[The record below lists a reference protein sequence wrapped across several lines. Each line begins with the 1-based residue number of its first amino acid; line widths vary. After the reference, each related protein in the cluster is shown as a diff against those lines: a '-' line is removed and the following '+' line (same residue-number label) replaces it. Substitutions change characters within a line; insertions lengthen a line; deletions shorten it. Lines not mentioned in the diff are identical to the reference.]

1 MDGPGARP
9 TSAGAEFGKYTI
21 VGKLGSGT
29 HGVVYEATMSGPM
42 GFAKRVALKVLRSQV
57 VAGDD
62 FVRSMVNE
70 ARIGGFLQHPNIV
83 NVLEFDEVGGV
94 YFLCTELVDGAT
106 LMAIL
111 DQCRHEGT
119 DLPASAVLDLME
131 QVCKGLHYAHT
142 FVGPDGQQLRLVH
155 RDIKPSNILI
165 DRQGI
170 ARIMDFGIAKAA
182 SNLFQTTIGGAVI
195 RGTPQYIS
203 PEQILGESDLTPA
216 TDVFA
221 LGVVL
226 YELVTM
232 EPLFRS
238 RKLEDLFR
246 MVLEAD
252 VTEELAVAE
261 ARLPGVRSIL
271 ARALHK
277 DAASR
282 YQDARSMAADI
293 RHLAQQQDFSADT
306 DAIVA
311 GLIARC
317 AERETDDITDRDA
330 LDEDL
335 ARETDRYER
344 NLAKIVGTDDYEPV
358 TDGAHRPAAGV
369 DPVTGELDEEETGS
383 RRGGAFAVIGI
394 VGCVGLVLVGMFLL
408 AAGVAGVGLMANR
421 GASVDS
427 QGVQVDVVEVE
438 ADPVVDTAVDADSDV
453 DAVDVA
459 QTDTDAPPDEIAP
472 TDAVVAPID
481 TGVALLESSGEPAF
495 LSVNTRPW
503 ATVYLDGEY
512 IGNTPMKEFEITP
525 GSHTVRLE
533 CGSCITPQKRVHTFD
548 VASGELYTQVYEE
561 FAP

>member
-1 MDGPGARP
+1 MDGPGAKP
-9 TSAGAEFGKYTI
+9 SSAGAEFGKYTI
-21 VGKLGSGT
+21 VRNLGSVT

-70 ARIGGFLQHPNIV
+70 ARIGGLLQHPNIV

-106 LMAIL
+106 LADIL
-111 DQCRHEGT
+111 DQCRHEGRE
-119 DLPASAVLDLME
+119 LPYSVALDLME
-131 QVCKGLHYAHT
+131 QVCKGLHYAHS
-142 FVGPDGQQLRLVH
+142 FVDPEGRQLNLVH
-155 RDIKPSNILI
+155 RDIKPSNILV
-165 DRQGI
+165 DHQGI

-216 TDVFA
+216 CDVFA

-226 YELVTM
+226 YEFVTM

-252 VTEELAVAE
+252 VSEELAVAE
-261 ARLPGVRSIL
+261 ARLPGVRPIL
-271 ARALHK
+271 ARALNK
-277 DAASR
+277 DADSR
-282 YQDARSMAADI
+282 YQDVRSMAADI
-293 RHLAQQQDFSADT
+293 RHLAQQQDFGADT
-306 DAIVA
+306 DTIVSE
-311 GLIARC
+311 LIERC
-317 AERETDDITDRDA
+317 AEREKDEITDRDA

-344 NLAKIVGTDDYEPV
+344 NLAEIVNTDDYQPV
-358 TDGAHRPAAGV
+358 DQGSYRTVSGY
-369 DPVTGELDEEETGS
+369 DPSTGQPTVEEESSG
-383 RRGGAFAVIGI
+383 RGGTFAAVGI
-394 VGCVGLVLVGMFLL
+394 FGCVVLALALMFVT
-408 AAGVAGVGLMANR
+408 AAGVAGFGLLAAR
-421 GASVDS
+421 DAS
-427 QGVQVDVVEVE
+427 G
-438 ADPVVDTAVDADSDV
+438 PVVDPVEVTATPVDPAEITEAPLPDDPVEVADADPPRDDVTASADPGHSDV
-453 DAVDVA
+453 QQVD
-459 QTDTDAPPDEIAP
+459 
-472 TDAVVAPID
+472 
-481 TGVALLESSGEPAF
+481 SSNEPAY

-512 IGNTPMKEFEITP
+512 IGNTPMKEFEITA
-525 GSHTVRLE
+525 GHHTVRLE
-533 CGSCITPQKRVHTFD
+533 CGSCVTPQERVHTFD
-548 VASGELYTQVYEE
+548 VAPGELYTQVYEE
-561 FAP
+561 FEP